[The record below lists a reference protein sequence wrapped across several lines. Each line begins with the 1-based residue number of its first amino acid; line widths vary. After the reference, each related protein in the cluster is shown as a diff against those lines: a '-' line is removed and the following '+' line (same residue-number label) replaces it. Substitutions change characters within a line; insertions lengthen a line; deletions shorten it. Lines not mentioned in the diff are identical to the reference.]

1 MKKSVKI
8 ALTALGSVLLLWS
21 AVFITD
27 YCRVSHFREPI
38 FVLHGVT
45 ADDGGSYTGQGLG
58 YTVVVDKY
66 ITPDGAPAL
75 ESVTMTVLDRV
86 IAAAI
91 T

>member
-1 MKKSVKI
+1 MKKKLLTVLC
-8 ALTALGSVLLLWS
+8 ALLILWG
-21 AVFITD
+21 AMFATD
-27 YCRVSHFREPI
+27 YLLVSHFREPI
-38 FVLHGVT
+38 FTLHGVT

-66 ITPDGAPAL
+66 ITPDGASGL
-75 ESVTMTVLDRV
+75 VSVTMTVFDRV

>member
-1 MKKSVKI
+1 MKKKL
-8 ALTALGSVLLLWS
+8 LTILCAAAVLWG
-21 AVFITD
+21 AMFATD
-27 YCRVSHFREPI
+27 YLLVSHFREPL

-66 ITPDGAPAL
+66 ITTDGTPGL
-75 ESVTMTVLDRV
+75 VSVTMTVFDRV

>member
-1 MKKSVKI
+1 MKKKLLTVLF
-8 ALTALGSVLLLWS
+8 ALLILWG
-21 AVFITD
+21 AAFATD
-27 YCRVSHFREPI
+27 YLRVSHFREP
-38 FVLHGVT
+38 FFTLHSVT

-75 ESVTMTVLDRV
+75 ESVTMTVFDHV

>member
-1 MKKSVKI
+1 MKKKLLTI
-8 ALTALGSVLLLWS
+8 LCALLILWG
-21 AVFITD
+21 AMFATD
-27 YCRVSHFREPI
+27 YLLVSHFHEPA
-38 FVLHGVT
+38 FVLYGVT

-66 ITPDGAPAL
+66 ITPDGASAL

>member
-1 MKKSVKI
+1 MKKKL
-8 ALTALGSVLLLWS
+8 LTVLCAAAVLWG
-21 AVFITD
+21 AMFATD
-27 YCRVSHFREPI
+27 YLLVSHFRDPL

-66 ITPDGAPAL
+66 ITPDGASGL
-75 ESVTMTVLDRV
+75 VSVTMTVFDRV

>member
-1 MKKSVKI
+1 MKKKLLTVLF
-8 ALTALGSVLLLWS
+8 ALLILWG
-21 AVFITD
+21 AMFATD
-27 YCRVSHFREPI
+27 YLLVSHFREPI
-38 FVLHGVT
+38 FTLHGVT

-58 YTVVVDKY
+58 YTVVVEKH
-66 ITPDGAPAL
+66 ITPDGASAL

>member
-1 MKKSVKI
+1 MKKKF
-8 ALTALGSVLLLWS
+8 LTVLCAAAVLWG
-21 AVFITD
+21 AMFATD
-27 YCRVSHFREPI
+27 YLLVSHFREPI

-45 ADDGGSYTGQGLG
+45 AADDGGSYTGQGLG

-66 ITPDGAPAL
+66 ITPDGTSAL
-75 ESVTMTVLDRV
+75 VSVTMTVLDRV

>member
-1 MKKSVKI
+1 MKKKL
-8 ALTALGSVLLLWS
+8 LTVLAVLLILWL
-21 AVFITD
+21 AMFATD
-27 YCRVSHFREPI
+27 VCRVNRFREPI
-38 FVLHGVT
+38 FVLRPVT

-75 ESVTMTVLDRV
+75 VSVTMTVFDRV

>member
-1 MKKSVKI
+1 MKKKL
-8 ALTALGSVLLLWS
+8 LTVLCAALLLWC
-21 AVFITD
+21 AMFATD
-27 YCRVSHFREPI
+27 YLLVSHFREPI
-38 FVLHGVT
+38 FTLHGVT

-66 ITPDGAPAL
+66 ITPDGASGL
-75 ESVTMTVLDRV
+75 VSVTMTVFDRV

>member
-1 MKKSVKI
+1 MF
-8 ALTALGSVLLLWS
+8 A
-21 AVFITD
+21 TD
-27 YCRVSHFREPI
+27 YLLVSHFREPV
-38 FVLHGVT
+38 FVLYGVT

-75 ESVTMTVLDRV
+75 ESVTMTVFDRV

>member
-1 MKKSVKI
+1 MKKKLLTVLC
-8 ALTALGSVLLLWS
+8 ALLILWG
-21 AVFITD
+21 AMFATD
-27 YCRVSHFREPI
+27 YLLVSHFREPV
-38 FVLHGVT
+38 FVLYGVT

-66 ITPDGAPAL
+66 ITPDGGSAL
-75 ESVTMTVLDRV
+75 VSVTMTVFDRV

>member
-1 MKKSVKI
+1 MKKKL
-8 ALTALGSVLLLWS
+8 LTVLCAAAVLWG
-21 AVFITD
+21 AMFATD
-27 YCRVSHFREPI
+27 YLLVSHFREPV
-38 FVLHGVT
+38 FVLRGVT

-58 YTVVVDKY
+58 YTVVVEKY

-75 ESVTMTVLDRV
+75 ESVTMTVFDRV

>member
-1 MKKSVKI
+1 MKKKL
-8 ALTALGSVLLLWS
+8 LTVLCAAAVLWG
-21 AVFITD
+21 AMFATD
-27 YCRVSHFREPI
+27 YLLVSHFREPL

-66 ITPDGAPAL
+66 ITTDGTPGL
-75 ESVTMTVLDRV
+75 VSVTMTVFDRV

>member
-1 MKKSVKI
+1 MKKKLFTI
-8 ALTALGSVLLLWS
+8 LCALLILWG
-21 AVFITD
+21 AMFATD
-27 YCRVSHFREPI
+27 YLLVSHFREPI
-38 FVLHGVT
+38 FVLRGVT

-66 ITPDGAPAL
+66 ITADGAPAL
-75 ESVTMTVLDRV
+75 VSVTMTVFDRV

>member
-1 MKKSVKI
+1 MKKKLLTVLC
-8 ALTALGSVLLLWS
+8 ALLILWG
-21 AVFITD
+21 AMFATD
-27 YCRVSHFREPI
+27 YLLVSHFREPV
-38 FVLHGVT
+38 FVLYGVT

-66 ITPDGAPAL
+66 ITPDGASAL
-75 ESVTMTVLDRV
+75 VSVTMTVLDHV

>member
-1 MKKSVKI
+1 MKKKL
-8 ALTALGSVLLLWS
+8 LTVLCAAAVLWG
-21 AVFITD
+21 AMFATD
-27 YCRVSHFREPI
+27 YLLVSHFREPL

-66 ITPDGAPAL
+66 ITPDGTPGL
-75 ESVTMTVLDRV
+75 VSVTMTVFDRV

-91 T
+91 P

>member
-1 MKKSVKI
+1 MKKKL
-8 ALTALGSVLLLWS
+8 LTVLAAVLVLWG
-21 AVFITD
+21 AAFATD
-27 YCRVSHFREPI
+27 YLRVSHFREPM
-38 FVLHGVT
+38 FVLYGVT

-58 YTVVVDKY
+58 YTVVVEKY
-66 ITPDGAPAL
+66 ITPDGASAL

>member
-1 MKKSVKI
+1 MKKKLLTVLC
-8 ALTALGSVLLLWS
+8 ALLILWG
-21 AVFITD
+21 AAFATD
-27 YCRVSHFREPI
+27 YLLVSHFREPI
-38 FVLHGVT
+38 FVLHSVT

-66 ITPDGAPAL
+66 ITPDGGSEL
-75 ESVTMTVLDRV
+75 ERVTMTVFDRV

>member
-1 MKKSVKI
+1 MKKKL
-8 ALTALGSVLLLWS
+8 LTALCAVAILWG
-21 AVFITD
+21 AMFATD
-27 YCRVSHFREPI
+27 YLLVSHFREPI
-38 FVLHGVT
+38 FVLRGVT

-66 ITPDGAPAL
+66 ITADGAPAL
-75 ESVTMTVLDRV
+75 VSVTMTVFDRV

>member
-1 MKKSVKI
+1 MKKKL
-8 ALTALGSVLLLWS
+8 LTVLVIVLVLWL
-21 AVFITD
+21 AMFTTD
-27 YCRVSHFREPI
+27 FCRVSRFHEPI
-38 FVLHGVT
+38 FVLRPVT

-58 YTVVVDKY
+58 YTVVVEKY

>member
-1 MKKSVKI
+1 MKKKLLTVLY
-8 ALTALGSVLLLWS
+8 ALLILWV
-21 AVFITD
+21 AMFATD
-27 YCRVSHFREPI
+27 YLCVSHFREPI